1 MSTIPRLVISA
12 PSSGHGKT
20 AVSVGL
26 LAALSARGYRA
37 AGFKIGPDHVDAAYL
52 GLAAGRPG
60 RNLDPRMVGAKRMG
74 PLFAHGAAS
83 LDIAVVEGTMGLFDG
98 LAGRTDSESTAQIS
112 GLLRAPVILVVDV
125 GAMGQSV
132 AALVHG
138 FRAYDELLWLGG
150 VILNRVASTR
160 HEQLLREALDDI
172 GVPVLG
178 ALRRHALTDAGDS
191 GAPLPSRHHGVAPV
205 VHHNLDA
212 VRAVRR
218 LGEVIAGAVDI
229 DRTMALAR
237 SAPRLT
243 SDPWNAEAEVAAA
256 ASGDAALA
264 SVAAT
269 RLGRRPVIGVAF
281 AYPETAELLTA
292 AGAEVVPFDPLR
304 DETLPSGVDGLVI
317 AAALPESYAE
327 ELTFNGR
334 LRSAVA
340 AHAAAGKPIAA
351 EGTGLV
357 WLCRDF
363 NGRPMCGVVD
373 ASARETDLVVLGY
386 REATARS
393 SSVILPVGAQ
403 VIGHKMHRTSITP
416 RAGLQAAWTW
426 AGGPAEGFVQRG
438 VHASYLG
445 LHWAGTPS
453 IATRFVAAAAATAPP
468 APGQWSTPSTSPY
481 GRPSVPLMTFP
492 TAPVTTAPA
501 PGSSPAALPAA
512 APVTP
517 PAPVPAVL
525 VPAPAPPTAV
535 PAVAAPAT
543 AVPAAPATAVPATS
557 VPAASVSGQPAASA
571 LAASP
576 VTSAAAAGPFA
587 PSVVSPLGELSY
599 VADYTTPETP
609 APRVPMTAI
618 PGSILASPSGPGSI
632 AAGSLGA
639 ESVSSPPAAPAPT
652 VTGSY
657 PVRGS
662 SLMSPSAPPAGPGG
676 SAPSETS
683 PFAPSETD
691 APAPFSAAGAP
702 GPAAGAGTSVFAPSA
717 GAGASVSIPSVGA
730 GPSVS
735 TASAGAD
742 VAASTPS
749 MGVGV
754 AASTPSAGSGASVS
768 TASAGASASV
778 SVPSAGASASVS
790 VPSAGASGSVSA
802 PSAGAS
808 ASVSVPSG
816 AVSSSAPASSVPA
829 SAPTSPGASSPF
841 GPALGP
847 AMPTPWTSPSLH
859 AVAPFPASSVSPS
872 PASSVSA
879 PVFSDPS
886 LASFGPAPVPSPV
899 SSTPSSGPA
908 DSDSAAAD
916 AEFSSPVFPGPGA
929 AFEPA
934 TGAGGEPGPSAAPA
948 AFEAATGVGG
958 EPEPSAVPAAPAD
971 DLALGAGERAG
982 LPAFG
987 VVSDGPWSAGDDDA
1001 TTVLGAADGASAGAA
1016 GVPGA
1021 TDEASVGVP
1030 SGGNGPAGGA
1040 GLPSSEV
1047 VPSTVESPPPVP
1059 VQSSSPVPV
1068 QSSSSQPVSA
1078 PSVPSFVEP
1087 GASATSAAMPVS
1099 PVPVFSDAMAQA
1111 TAPVSAAPGGV
1122 TAMPVAESELVG
1134 PGVDEA
1140 VGAYAASSPAGSGPA
1155 EQAPVSAPPVSGPP
1169 AGQGSAGSASIP
1181 AALVSGPVS
1190 APPGSVVVSGSVPSL
1205 PVSGS
1210 TSDPS
1215 ASTAVSAPPAPGFG
1229 PAGHTAAY
1237 ASPRPSSVPSA
1248 GVTESGDG
1256 VDGQDGAGSE
1266 DSGGGRAAG
1275 RRSDGP
1281 A

>member
-60 RNLDPRMVGAKRMG
+60 RNLDPRMVSAKRMG

-178 ALRRHALTDAGDS
+178 ALRRHALTDAGES

-243 SDPWNAEAEVAAA
+243 SDPWSAEAEIAAA
-256 ASGDAALA
+256 AESQ
-264 SVAAT
+264 SPVAAT
-269 RLGRRPVIGVAF
+269 RIGRRPIVGVAF

-304 DETLPSGVDGLVI
+304 DEVLPAGVDGLVI
-317 AAALPESYAE
+317 GAALPESYAE

-393 SSVILPVGAQ
+393 SSVLLPVGAQ

-445 LHWAGTPS
+445 LHWAGTPA
-453 IATRFVAAAAATAPP
+453 IASRFVAAAGATAAP
-468 APGQWSTPSTSPY
+468 APGQWSTPSASPY
-481 GRPSVPLMTFP
+481 GRPSVPVMNFP
-492 TAPVTTAPA
+492 TAPVLPAAPITGIPASASVTAPPA
-501 PGSSPAALPAA
+501 AALASSPAGALASSPAGALTSSPAGALTASPAGALVASPAA
-512 APVTP
+512 APVTGP
-517 PAPVPAVL
+517 PAAPVAGSSAAASVTAPPAAASVLSSAAGPLAGASAAGFSPGGSGAGPAPVALHGISSEGEPL
-525 VPAPAPPTAV
+525 PPGA
-535 PAVAAPAT
+535 
-543 AVPAAPATAVPATS
+543 
-557 VPAASVSGQPAASA
+557 
-571 LAASP
+571 
-576 VTSAAAAGPFA
+576 
-587 PSVVSPLGELSY
+587 LSY
-599 VADYTTPETP
+599 AADYTTPDAP
-609 APRVPMTAI
+609 APKLPAAI
-618 PGSILASPSGPGSI
+618 PGSILASPG
-632 AAGSLGA
+632 
-639 ESVSSPPAAPAPT
+639 
-652 VTGSY
+652 
-657 PVRGS
+657 
-662 SLMSPSAPPAGPGG
+662 
-676 SAPSETS
+676 
-683 PFAPSETD
+683 
-691 APAPFSAAGAP
+691 
-702 GPAAGAGTSVFAPSA
+702 GAGTIA
-717 GAGASVSIPSVGA
+717 ASVP
-730 GPSVS
+730 
-735 TASAGAD
+735 ASAGTHPA
-742 VAASTPS
+742 
-749 MGVGV
+749 VG
-754 AASTPSAGSGASVS
+754 ATYR
-768 TASAGASASV
+768 
-778 SVPSAGASASVS
+778 
-790 VPSAGASGSVSA
+790 
-802 PSAGAS
+802 
-808 ASVSVPSG
+808 
-816 AVSSSAPASSVPA
+816 SSAPA

-847 AMPTPWTSPSLH
+847 AMPVPWSSATGS
-859 AVAPFPASSVSPS
+859 APAGGAASSSVSAPAPS
-872 PASSVSA
+872 LVSAPGSVLSVSGPAAASSVSA
-879 PVFSDPS
+879 PAAGPSSVSAPPAGVPSVSGPPAGVPSVSGPPAGASSGFSSAAGS
-886 LASFGPAPVPSPV
+886 LPGATAPVSGAAASVSGAPAVASPTAEPV
-899 SSTPSSGPA
+899 SGANA
-908 DSDSAAAD
+908 DSGD
-916 AEFSSPVFPGPGA
+916 
-929 AFEPA
+929 
-934 TGAGGEPGPSAAPA
+934 
-948 AFEAATGVGG
+948 
-958 EPEPSAVPAAPAD
+958 
-971 DLALGAGERAG
+971 
-982 LPAFG
+982 
-987 VVSDGPWSAGDDDA
+987 VSGNSGDGDGSEA
-1001 TTVLGAADGASAGAA
+1001 TTVLA
-1016 GVPGA
+1016 VPGA

-1030 SGGNGPAGGA
+1030 SGPNEPAGASGLPSSGVVPVQSSARPVSSPAQSASSAAAPVSSPARPVSSPAHSVSSPAAPVSSAAGPVSSPAGSVSLAGGSVTGPITAYGPGAGARGASAAGVQPVSSPVAGPVSGAAGGA
-1040 GLPSSEV
+1040 GLV
-1047 VPSTVESPPPVP
+1047 
-1059 VQSSSPVPV
+1059 
-1068 QSSSSQPVSA
+1068 A
-1078 PSVPSFVEP
+1078 G
-1087 GASATSAAMPVS
+1087 GAATSAAMPVS
-1099 PVPVFSDAMAQA
+1099 SAPMPVFADPMPQA
-1111 TAPVSAAPGGV
+1111 SAPVSAAPGGV
-1122 TAMPVAESELVG
+1122 TSMPAGESEAVQSG
-1134 PGVDEA
+1134 EAGSYPSQERPGVEI
-1140 VGAYAASSPAGSGPA
+1140 A

-1169 AGQGSAGSASIP
+1169 AGGRSVGTSSIP
-1181 AALVSGPVS
+1181 AAPVSGPVS
-1190 APPGSVVVSGSVPSL
+1190 APPGSVVSGSVPSS
-1205 PVSGS
+1205 PVSG
-1210 TSDPS
+1210 TASDPS
-1215 ASTAVSAPPAPGFG
+1215 AAAISAPPLSGVAGQGAPGASNVG
-1229 PAGHTAAY
+1229 VIGAGGRGAGHVAPGVPGAVAGPGASGAVAAPGAGAAPGVSGASGLGAPRADGDTDGDGGGGKPPAGGSSEAA
-1237 ASPRPSSVPSA
+1237 
-1248 GVTESGDG
+1248 
-1256 VDGQDGAGSE
+1256 
-1266 DSGGGRAAG
+1266 
-1275 RRSDGP
+1275 
-1281 A
+1281 

>member
-37 AGFKIGPDHVDAAYL
+37 AGFKIGPDHVDASYL

-178 ALRRHALTDAGDS
+178 ALRRHALTDAGET

-243 SDPWNAEAEVAAA
+243 SDPWSAEAEIAAA
-256 ASGDAALA
+256 AESQSSL
-264 SVAAT
+264 AAT
-269 RLGRRPVIGVAF
+269 RIGRRPVIGVAF

-304 DETLPSGVDGLVI
+304 DEVLPAGVDGLVI
-317 AAALPESYAE
+317 GAALPESYAE

-334 LRSAVA
+334 LRTAVA

-357 WLCRDF
+357 WLCRDY

-445 LHWAGTPS
+445 LHWAGTPA
-453 IATRFVAAAAATAPP
+453 IASRFVTAAGATA
-468 APGQWSTPSTSPY
+468 APQPGLWSTPSTSPY
-481 GRPSVPLMTFP
+481 GRPSVPVMTFP
-492 TAPVTTAPA
+492 TAPMLSAATPVTAI
-501 PGSSPAALPAA
+501 PAA

-517 PAPVPAVL
+517 AMDDI
-525 VPAPAPPTAV
+525 
-535 PAVAAPAT
+535 
-543 AVPAAPATAVPATS
+543 
-557 VPAASVSGQPAASA
+557 
-571 LAASP
+571 
-576 VTSAAAAGPFA
+576 AGGT
-587 PSVVSPLGELSY
+587 PSY
-599 VADYTTPETP
+599 AADYTTPDAPPPRLP
-609 APRVPMTAI
+609 AAI
-618 PGSILASPSGPGSI
+618 PGSILASPAGPGSI
-632 AAGSLGA
+632 AAAATPGPITPSA
-639 ESVSSPPAAPAPT
+639 DASSAAGPAAPGTVAASGVAGSVAGSGVAGTVAGSGVAGTVAGSGVAGTVAGSGVAGTVAGSGGAGSVAASGGPGSHAGSSGPRDPFAQPNVLAVATPTTAAAAGWSAETAAAGSDPIPGWTAPAAGAPIPSWIAPSAAAGDAAAPGWTPASAAAGDAAAPGWTAASGAQAMPT
-652 VTGSY
+652 VPATASATGSY
-657 PVRGS
+657 PVTGTTYR
-662 SLMSPSAPPAGPGG
+662 
-676 SAPSETS
+676 
-683 PFAPSETD
+683 
-691 APAPFSAAGAP
+691 AA
-702 GPAAGAGTSVFAPSA
+702 
-717 GAGASVSIPSVGA
+717 
-730 GPSVS
+730 
-735 TASAGAD
+735 
-742 VAASTPS
+742 
-749 MGVGV
+749 
-754 AASTPSAGSGASVS
+754 
-768 TASAGASASV
+768 
-778 SVPSAGASASVS
+778 
-790 VPSAGASGSVSA
+790 
-802 PSAGAS
+802 
-808 ASVSVPSG
+808 
-816 AVSSSAPASSVPA
+816 VPA

-847 AMPTPWTSPSLH
+847 AMPTPWTSSDPAPTGSASVPAASSSAAAGSASVPAASVSSPAASVAAVSAPAGSVSAVPVSAVPVSAPGGFVSGPTPLTPPPSGSVSGVP
-859 AVAPFPASSVSPS
+859 ASTVPVSGSAGSSVPVSDSAGSSAPISGPAGPSASVSGPAGSSASVSGPAGSGPGSPAAAGVTNEEPAEFGHVGSVSGSSTSSASERPAGSGFIPSSVSEGG
-872 PASSVSA
+872 SVSA
-879 PVFSDPS
+879 TTRGSGSASSDI
-886 LASFGPAPVPSPV
+886 
-899 SSTPSSGPA
+899 
-908 DSDSAAAD
+908 SDTSN
-916 AEFSSPVFPGPGA
+916 
-929 AFEPA
+929 
-934 TGAGGEPGPSAAPA
+934 
-948 AFEAATGVGG
+948 
-958 EPEPSAVPAAPAD
+958 
-971 DLALGAGERAG
+971 
-982 LPAFG
+982 
-987 VVSDGPWSAGDDDA
+987 AGDEA
-1001 TTVLGAADGASAGAA
+1001 TTVLGVAGGGGGDG
-1016 GVPGA
+1016 
-1021 TDEASVGVP
+1021 EASVGVP
-1030 SGGNGPAGGA
+1030 SAGNGPAVA
-1040 GLPSSEV
+1040 SGLPSSLV
-1047 VPSTVESPPPVP
+1047 VP
-1059 VQSSSPVPV
+1059 VQSSAA
-1068 QSSSSQPVSA
+1068 QPVSS
-1078 PSVPSFVEP
+1078 PSSSPVSGSVTGPITAYGPGGVAGPGPS
-1087 GASATSAAMPVS
+1087 TSAAVPVSSAPMPVFAES
-1099 PVPVFSDAMAQA
+1099 APQA
-1111 TAPVSAAPGGV
+1111 SAPVSAAPGGV
-1122 TAMPVAESELVG
+1122 TAMPAGEAELHGDVAE
-1134 PGVDEA
+1134 
-1140 VGAYAASSPAGSGPA
+1140 
-1155 EQAPVSAPPVSGPP
+1155 APVSAPPVSGPP
-1169 AGQGSAGSASIP
+1169 ATGRSVGTASIP
-1181 AALVSGPVS
+1181 VVSVSGPVS
-1190 APPGSVVVSGSVPSL
+1190 APPGSVVSGSVPTS

-1210 TSDPS
+1210 
-1215 ASTAVSAPPAPGFG
+1215 ASEDE
-1229 PAGHTAAY
+1229 AAK
-1237 ASPRPSSVPSA
+1237 
-1248 GVTESGDG
+1248 GKNGDG
-1256 VDGQDGAGSE
+1256 DE
-1266 DSGGGRAAG
+1266 AA
-1275 RRSDGP
+1275 
-1281 A
+1281 